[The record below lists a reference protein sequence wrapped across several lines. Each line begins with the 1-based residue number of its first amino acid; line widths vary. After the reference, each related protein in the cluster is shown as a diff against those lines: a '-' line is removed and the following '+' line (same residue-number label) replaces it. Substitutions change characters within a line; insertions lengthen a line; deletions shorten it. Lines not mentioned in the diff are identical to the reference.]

1 MLQKYHKT
9 THVRYGGSYLHY
21 TGPTYMPN
29 QQINT
34 AQTETH
40 SKYCLVLYTNIFI
53 HQVEIM
59 KNSTC
64 LSLFKVPNVCQRDD
78 TCLRA
83 NRRTLQIEW
92 TTAFTLVL

>member
-1 MLQKYHKT
+1 
-9 THVRYGGSYLHY
+9 
-21 TGPTYMPN
+21 MPN

-78 TCLRA
+78 TSQQTVTGRIDNSFYSGAVNIGHLNLGNA
-83 NRRTLQIEW
+83 TQIVG
-92 TTAFTLVL
+92 LH